1 MSTEV
6 DTAFI
11 KAYEDQVHVAYQ
23 RKGSKLR
30 NFVRTSTKTPG
41 QDIIFPKI
49 GKGAA
54 KSKPRNGP
62 VEPMNIGHDSKT
74 VSLVDRYA
82 PEYIDKL
89 DQLKTNVDLQRAYAE
104 AAALAL
110 GRETDSQ
117 ITTALDDVVTN
128 TTSINRSAIVIGSLT
143 DWVARLQN
151 REVPT
156 GDGNV
161 FAAVSPMV
169 WSTMMGLQQFANSQW
184 IGPDDLP
191 FKTKMEGKYWNGVTW
206 VTFTGL
212 PGSATARKTDPAV
225 WPVPM
230 PSTATLSIWSRR
242 GSPGTSRAIS
252 APRCKCSG
260 SAAARSRNLR
270 MESVLTA
277 IQPIAERRPPS

>member
-212 PGSATARKTDPAV
+212 PGSATARKNYLWHRNAIGHGIAADVMTEINYIPDRVAWLVNSMMSMGAV
-225 WPVPM
+225 LVDNDGVEELIVNEN
-230 PSTATLSIWSRR
+230 A
-242 GSPGTSRAIS
+242 
-252 APRCKCSG
+252 
-260 SAAARSRNLR
+260 
-270 MESVLTA
+270 
-277 IQPIAERRPPS
+277 